1 MASSQNIRVRFAPS
15 PTGNLHIGGMRTA
28 LFNYLFAKHYQGTF
42 LIRIEDTDLER
53 SKPEF
58 VTAQLAALEWC
69 GIESDE
75 PLVFQSQR
83 TQAYQEV
90 LSKLFQEKR
99 IYRCVCSPEAVEA
112 RVKASGNT
120 DEFFAYDQ
128 LCRNKNIPADCGK
141 PFVIRFAVPEEQQ
154 PIVVNDLIRGKVVF
168 EKAQFDDFI
177 IIRSDGS
184 PMYNFAV
191 VVDDAFMNITHIIRG
206 EEHLG
211 NTPKQ
216 IMLAQAMGFAMPEC
230 AHIPLIL
237 SPNGGKLSKRDGA
250 VDVNQFKKDGYLAHA
265 LVNYVVR
272 LGWAHA
278 DQEVFT
284 QEELI
289 KAFTLDGVGK
299 KGAVFDLQ
307 KLDWL
312 NGLYLKQLTPHAC
325 LDWLI
330 KDVCP
335 DLKEQL
341 TSWNTQTIET
351 AIKLYQERVKLGSEL
366 CTILKALHDGP
377 TVYDAHEIATW
388 LTAEARIH
396 LVVLLSE
403 LKNLTSFTH
412 DAISETL
419 KQFCKNQNIKLVAIA
434 QPLRIALTGGTSS
447 PGVFDLVALLGKET
461 VIKRI
466 ELLLQV

>member
-1 MASSQNIRVRFAPS
+1 MI
-15 PTGNLHIGGMRTA
+15 
-28 LFNYLFAKHYQGTF
+28 
-42 LIRIEDTDLER
+42 
-53 SKPEF
+53 
-58 VTAQLAALEWC
+58 C
-69 GIESDE
+69 
-75 PLVFQSQR
+75 
-83 TQAYQEV
+83 
-90 LSKLFQEKR
+90 
-99 IYRCVCSPEAVEA
+99 
-112 RVKASGNT
+112 
-120 DEFFAYDQ
+120 
-128 LCRNKNIPADCGK
+128 KN
-141 PFVIRFAVPEEQQ
+141 
-154 PIVVNDLIRGKVVF
+154 
-168 EKAQFDDFI
+168 
-177 IIRSDGS
+177 
-184 PMYNFAV
+184 
-191 VVDDAFMNITHIIRG
+191 
-206 EEHLG
+206 
-211 NTPKQ
+211 
-216 IMLAQAMGFAMPEC
+216 
-230 AHIPLIL
+230 
-237 SPNGGKLSKRDGA
+237 
-250 VDVNQFKKDGYLAHA
+250 
-265 LVNYVVR
+265 
-272 LGWAHA
+272 
-278 DQEVFT
+278 
-284 QEELI
+284 
-289 KAFTLDGVGK
+289 
-299 KGAVFDLQ
+299 
-307 KLDWL
+307 LDWL

-447 PGVFDLVALLGKET
+447 PGVFDLLALLGKET